1 MSDYIIYTLGPVALV
16 LSLSWLIFLVFRDFD
31 EKQIKKEWEKRNNE
45 TVKNLQ
51 SRKMPVFRDLSSREQ
66 KRR

>member
-16 LSLSWLIFLVFRDFD
+16 LSLSWLIFLVFSEFD